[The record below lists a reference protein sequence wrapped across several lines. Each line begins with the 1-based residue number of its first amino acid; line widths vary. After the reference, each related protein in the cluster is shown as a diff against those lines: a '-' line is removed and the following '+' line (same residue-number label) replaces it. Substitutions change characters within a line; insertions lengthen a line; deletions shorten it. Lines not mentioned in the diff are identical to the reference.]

1 MKASKTAHKSAIMIV
16 DDHAMVREGI
26 SELINREPD
35 MRVCCG
41 VASVADALRTLQE
54 CTSADREAGK
64 ACCNADKTGTAPES
78 GGLPDLLIVDI
89 SLDGVSGLELVHTVK
104 ARYPQIPVLM
114 MSMHDENLHAER
126 ALRAGAKGY
135 IMKQEAFDRVLLA
148 VRKVLNGELYLSDSM
163 HSKMLQRMLNPQSQ
177 ADISPISSLSDRE
190 LEVLR
195 LTGLGFSTSQI
206 ADQLHRSIKTVEAN
220 RARIKE
226 KLDLKSNADYVRFA
240 IQWLGNES
248 SSVPA
253 S

>member
-1 MKASKTAHKSAIMIV
+1 MQKKSEVASKPAEITGHKATIMIV

-26 SELINREPD
+26 AELISREAD

-41 VASVADALRTLQE
+41 VASVPEALRMLQE
-54 CTSADREAGK
+54 QSAGQK
-64 ACCNADKTGTAPES
+64 TACPQ
-78 GGLPDLLIVDI
+78 GLPDLLIVDI
-89 SLDGVSGLELVHTVK
+89 SLDGVSGLELVHAVK
-104 ARYPQIPVLM
+104 VRYPQIPVLM

-135 IMKQEAFDRVLLA
+135 IMKQEAFDRVLIA
-148 VRKVLNGELYLSDSM
+148 IRKVLGGEIYLSDTM
-163 HSKMLQRMLNPQSQ
+163 HSKMLQRMLNPQAQ
-177 ADISPISSLSDRE
+177 ANISPVSALTDRE

-195 LTGLGFSTSQI
+195 LTGLGFSTAQI

-226 KLDLKSNADYVRFA
+226 KLGLKSNADYVRFA

-248 SSVPA
+248 SQPHD
-253 S
+253 

>member
-1 MKASKTAHKSAIMIV
+1 MLQEQSAGQKTAC
-16 DDHAMVREGI
+16 
-26 SELINREPD
+26 P
-35 MRVCCG
+35 
-41 VASVADALRTLQE
+41 Q
-54 CTSADREAGK
+54 
-64 ACCNADKTGTAPES
+64 
-78 GGLPDLLIVDI
+78 GLPDLLIVDI

-104 ARYPQIPVLM
+104 ARYSQIPVLM

-135 IMKQEAFDRVLLA
+135 IMKQEAFDRVLIA
-148 VRKVLNGELYLSDSM
+148 IRKVLGGEIYLSDNM
-163 HSKMLQRMLNPQSQ
+163 HSKMLQRMLNPQAQ
-177 ADISPISSLSDRE
+177 TNISPVSSLTDRE

-226 KLDLKSNADYVRFA
+226 KLGLKSNADYVRFA

-248 SSVPA
+248 SQPHD
-253 S
+253 